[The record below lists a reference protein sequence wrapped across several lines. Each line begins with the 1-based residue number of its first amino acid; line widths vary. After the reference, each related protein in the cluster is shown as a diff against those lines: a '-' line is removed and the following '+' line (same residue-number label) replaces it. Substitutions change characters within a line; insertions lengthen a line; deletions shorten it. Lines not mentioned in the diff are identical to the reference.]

1 MLLML
6 YKISRYGAHRRAL
19 LKSRDFMIGAVFG
32 GLAFTMGFLPLS
44 FMFPPL
50 PYLKFDFAEIP
61 SFIAMLMFGPAI
73 GFISATSHFI
83 ALLMFGEWSPVG
95 PIMKYLAVSS
105 SLLGF
110 WMAARLTDGR
120 GIRVCSLSLALF
132 GAAVRVVLLGLANYV
147 LLTVLFPFFL
157 DFGAQSLASVMGL
170 TIPTFEEKLFFVLL
184 FTGFYNA
191 LHIPLSMIP
200 ALLITRSLAPVSPLL
215 GSSSPWITTVAQ
227 AKRNK

>member
-1 MLLML
+1 
-6 YKISRYGAHRRAL
+6 
-19 LKSRDFMIGAVFG
+19 
-32 GLAFTMGFLPLS
+32 
-44 FMFPPL
+44 
-50 PYLKFDFAEIP
+50 
-61 SFIAMLMFGPAI
+61 
-73 GFISATSHFI
+73 
-83 ALLMFGEWSPVG
+83 
-95 PIMKYLAVSS
+95 
-105 SLLGF
+105 
-110 WMAARLTDGR
+110 
-120 GIRVCSLSLALF
+120 